1 MYNDGGAKTRSYNRM
16 SQLTLQNKYVI
27 GVHVMWFEI
36 EMFQG
41 YCDALINTLE
51 TVENPNNI
59 TIDICFNMTEVLEK
73 IDDDKIKP
81 EQLIHKFNEIYNMF
95 KIRSGATVG
104 YEMRIT
110 NKDDYYFH
118 ADYRRDLNYNYCKKV
133 DYVLWGETDSFFPK
147 ETFQVIETLS
157 KYTNEQNIHRYLLSF
172 SDRKMWDASWDPLV
186 HNDYVDLEFIDDE
199 DGHLNPNQAKSPMSI
214 EKMNEINARA
224 KEFDFSYIQKPKIS
238 GACLVLSSDLIK
250 AGVNVP
256 PSLVYNDDEG
266 LSVMSEKLM
275 GQNFIQFVV
284 KNILHV
290 HARRHPQKRMYVKG
304 EDNPYSFI
312 NQKNTNF
319 QDLLNLSRQNIQTL
333 ITGQGKFKEYSD
345 LKKILESK

>member
-1 MYNDGGAKTRSYNRM
+1 VCS
-16 SQLTLQNKYVI
+16 S
-27 GVHVMWFEI
+27 
-36 EMFQG
+36 
-41 YCDALINTLE
+41 
-51 TVENPNNI
+51 
-59 TIDICFNMTEVLEK
+59 
-73 IDDDKIKP
+73 
-81 EQLIHKFNEIYNMF
+81 
-95 KIRSGATVG
+95 
-104 YEMRIT
+104 
-110 NKDDYYFH
+110 
-118 ADYRRDLNYNYCKKV
+118 DL
-133 DYVLWGETDSFFPK
+133 
-147 ETFQVIETLS
+147 
-157 KYTNEQNIHRYLLSF
+157 
-172 SDRKMWDASWDPLV
+172 
-186 HNDYVDLEFIDDE
+186 
-199 DGHLNPNQAKSPMSI
+199 
-214 EKMNEINARA
+214 
-224 KEFDFSYIQKPKIS
+224 FSYIQKPKIS

-256 PSLVYNDDEG
+256 PCLVYNDDEG